1 MLFSTILSPFLGNS
15 VKLDEEKKR
24 IRFDMKHLKEDLSS
38 EEKEEAAASVFAKI
52 EKSQEFTLANAIMIY
67 WSTPDE
73 LPTQAFIKKWHDKKI
88 FILPSIK
95 GHKLNLKRYSSDA
108 NMVQR
113 ALGIYEPGLTEI
125 YSGKIDLI
133 IVPGVAFD
141 RKKKRLG
148 RGKGYYDR
156 FFRKVKVFKIGV
168 GFDCQLIESVPTNM
182 FDKRLDIIVT
192 PSETVI

>member
-1 MLFSTILSPFLGNS
+1 MTILDFLFPFFGNS
-15 VKLDEEKKR
+15 FKVDEEKKQ
-24 IRFDMKHLKEDLSS
+24 IRFDLKHLKEELS
-38 EEKEEAAASVFAKI
+38 ENEKATAGLDVFRKI
-52 EKSQEFTLANAIMIY
+52 EKLPEFVNASVIMVY

-73 LPTQAFIKKWHDKKI
+73 LPTQDFIQKWHQQKLL
-88 FILPSIK
+88 ILPSIK
-95 GHKLNLKRYSSDA
+95 GHKLNLKRYSSEA

-141 RKKKRLG
+141 RKKNRLG

-156 FFRKVKVFKIGV
+156 FFQKTKAYKIGV
-168 GFDCQLIESVPTNM
+168 GFDCQLIEKVPVSIL
-182 FDKRLDIIVT
+182 DKSLDMVVT